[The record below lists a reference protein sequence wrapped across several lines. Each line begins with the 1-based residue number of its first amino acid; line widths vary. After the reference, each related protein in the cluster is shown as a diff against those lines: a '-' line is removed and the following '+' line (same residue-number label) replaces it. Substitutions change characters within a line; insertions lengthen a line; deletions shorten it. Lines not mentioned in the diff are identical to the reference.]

1 VGLAG
6 GQRPHPRAVIFDL
19 DRCLIDS
26 RNAWRY
32 CIEESIAAATGRR
45 PDAAALVDEYHTRP
59 WLDALSILTGDR
71 SEAHRCEELCATMFE
86 RSAMKKLL
94 VFEGIGMA
102 LDGLRGERME
112 LGAISRLPHA
122 LAVKQVQSTGLD
134 RFVAVVAAGP
144 WAPAEQVGR
153 CLAFLEAPAEAC
165 AFVSGTEGDLR
176 LALSLGLAA
185 YRAGWAAGS
194 AEEIAGAIAAPSAL
208 RTRLLADWA
217 HRPSG

>member
-1 VGLAG
+1 MGLAG

-45 PDAAALVDEYHTRP
+45 LDAAALVAEYHTRP
-59 WLDALSILTGDR
+59 WLDALSVLTGER
-71 SEAHRCEELCATMFE
+71 AEAHRCEELCATMFE

-102 LDGLRGERME
+102 LDALRGERME

-144 WAPAEQVGR
+144 WAPADQVGR

-165 AFVSGTEGDLR
+165 AFVSGEAIDLR
-176 LALSLGLAA
+176 AVAALGLTAYLAA
-185 YRAGWAAGS
+185 WAAGFDEETAS
-194 AEEIAGAIAAPSAL
+194 AISGPGAL
-208 RTRLLADWA
+208 RARLLADWA
-217 HRPSG
+217 HRPDA